1 MPVGV
6 PETAATVLRTARELL
21 RQPLAPAADAGYRRM
36 VGPTGA
42 AVPCLPGLARLLA
55 RRTSSI
61 ALGSLVLF
69 ATLCVVFL
77 GKHGSSAPA
86 KDALWNSGTS
96 IGAVT
101 AAAVTAAYSFLGFDA
116 VCTLGEEARGGARTI
131 GRGIIGCVI
140 AAGAIFIV
148 LPRTVH
154 PRRLG
159 GSFRLG
165 RAPAWS
171 NMKAPSRRSGQ

>member
-42 AVPCLPGLARLLA
+42 AVLCLPGLARLLA

-96 IGAVT
+96 I
-101 AAAVTAAYSFLGFDA
+101 SFLGFDA